1 MPLAQGIEI
10 AELTKGQYDTVYNLL
25 SLAIASLFFTGL
37 YLVLSQQRVL
47 PRYRNALVVS
57 ATVCFIATYHYVR
70 IFDNFKES
78 YITDAQGGNG
88 VYKLTEVGFNEGY
101 RYVDWFLTVP
111 LLLVETIAVLA
122 LTRAAAKPL
131 LVKLVIASG
140 LMIALGYP
148 GEITTDTGTRLLWG
162 TLSTIP
168 FIYILYV
175 LFVEINSSLVRHA
188 LHAGDL
194 EDDQAER
201 GLGQDVGDGVTGLA
215 QHECLRPVETENRHQ
230 VGDRVDAPQA
240 DQHDGQLAQCR
251 ADLRRLTF
259 ERLVDLHEQHVE
271 DVEEGD
277 RRQGAPDQARAGVG
291 RDLTRVAQG
300 DHEGRGED
308 ELGQQRLGSRPGQ
321 RQHGDR
327 LHQQQRDG
335 QEPVDVAVAL
345 VESHL
350 REREDTVAAL
360 RVGDVAL
367 LEVVEDPDVVIRG
380 NEADGRGHDQGVA
393 VAREYSLLGQQEVQ
407 PGEEQA
413 GDREGQQVVDG
424 LVLP

>member
-70 IFDNFKES
+70 IFENFKES
-78 YITDAQGGNG
+78 YTTDAVGGNG
-88 VYKLTEVGFNEGY
+88 VFRLTEIAFNEGY

-122 LTRAAAKPL
+122 LSRAAAKPL

-175 LFVEINSSLVRHA
+175 LFVEINSSLERQPPQVRSTLRKLTIMLVGLWGVYPIAYLMPVLGFDGPQAFVLRQAGYSIADILAKAAFA
-188 LHAGDL
+188 LVIFKIARMKSMAD
-194 EDDQAER
+194 EPDFDDH
-201 GLGQDVGDGVTGLA
+201 DF
-215 QHECLRPVETENRHQ
+215 
-230 VGDRVDAPQA
+230 DAP
-240 DQHDGQLAQCR
+240 
-251 ADLRRLTF
+251 
-259 ERLVDLHEQHVE
+259 
-271 DVEEGD
+271 
-277 RRQGAPDQARAGVG
+277 
-291 RDLTRVAQG
+291 
-300 DHEGRGED
+300 
-308 ELGQQRLGSRPGQ
+308 
-321 RQHGDR
+321 
-327 LHQQQRDG
+327 
-335 QEPVDVAVAL
+335 
-345 VESHL
+345 
-350 REREDTVAAL
+350 
-360 RVGDVAL
+360 
-367 LEVVEDPDVVIRG
+367 LEVGTPAQSRV
-380 NEADGRGHDQGVA
+380 
-393 VAREYSLLGQQEVQ
+393 
-407 PGEEQA
+407 
-413 GDREGQQVVDG
+413 
-424 LVLP
+424 